1 MSKLTLYDLPS
12 KGHCRC
18 WSLNPWKTRLALN
31 FKNIDYKTEWI
42 EYPDIASRL
51 SPHVPPNPKTDSP
64 SWAAYTIP
72 AVQFPDS
79 TYMMESQAI
88 AQRLEKDHPTPSL
101 HLDSPLLPKVQA
113 LLPKILPP
121 LGGLW
126 QPAVPA
132 SLLNPSSKEYFERTR
147 HERLGKP
154 LAQIAQEFGGEEAWM
169 AAIPELKELGA
180 LLKAEG
186 GPFVTGKT
194 PSYADFVILGWLQ
207 FFKTID
213 VKLYERVV
221 SIEPAFGTLYDA
233 SKQWLE
239 RDDH

>member
-1 MSKLTLYDLPS
+1 
-12 KGHCRC
+12 
-18 WSLNPWKTRLALN
+18 
-31 FKNIDYKTEWI
+31 
-42 EYPDIASRL
+42 
-51 SPHVPPNPKTDSP
+51 
-64 SWAAYTIP
+64 
-72 AVQFPDS
+72 
-79 TYMMESQAI
+79 MESQAI
-88 AQRLEKDHPTPSL
+88 AQRLEKRPSHSIPTPR
-101 HLDSPLLPKVQA
+101 LPA
-113 LLPKILPP
+113 PPKR
-121 LGGLW
+121 GLW

-132 SLLNPSSKEYFERTR
+132 NLLNPSSKEYFERTR

-154 LAQIAQEFGGEEAWM
+154 LAQLAQESGGEEAWM
-169 AAIPELKELGA
+169 AAMPEMKELGA

-186 GPFVTGKT
+186 GPFVMGKT
-194 PSYADFVILGWLQ
+194 PSYADFVIVGWLQ